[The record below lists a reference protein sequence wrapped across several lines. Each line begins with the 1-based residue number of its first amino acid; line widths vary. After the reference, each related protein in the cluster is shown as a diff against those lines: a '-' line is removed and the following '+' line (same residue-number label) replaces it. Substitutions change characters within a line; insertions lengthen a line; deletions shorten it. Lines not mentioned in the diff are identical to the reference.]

1 MGLQRQVSAFDGKR
15 LTKPLRGVIRKLMY
29 PFGGIGI
36 LKNSDSLK
44 HSFHVE
50 NVSCIGPS

>member
-1 MGLQRQVSAFDGKR
+1 
-15 LTKPLRGVIRKLMY
+15 MY

-50 NVSCIGPS
+50 NVSCIGLSWDMNTPFGCLPHKTVQPRKWS